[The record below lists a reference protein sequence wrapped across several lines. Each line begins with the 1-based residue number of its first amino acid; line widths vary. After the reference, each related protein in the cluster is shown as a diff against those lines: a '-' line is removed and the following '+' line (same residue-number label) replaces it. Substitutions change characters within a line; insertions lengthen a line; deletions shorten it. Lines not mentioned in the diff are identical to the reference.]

1 MSLIVSCGKN
11 LNFKSCDKNESR
23 FLDAEGGVTGER
35 FEEKDR
41 ERESERE
48 SDRDSEI
55 MIAFVI
61 TLGEIM

>member
-1 MSLIVSCGKN
+1 

-23 FLDAEGGVTGER
+23 FLDAEGGVTGES

-41 ERESERE
+41 ERESKRE

-55 MIAFVI
+55 IIAFVI